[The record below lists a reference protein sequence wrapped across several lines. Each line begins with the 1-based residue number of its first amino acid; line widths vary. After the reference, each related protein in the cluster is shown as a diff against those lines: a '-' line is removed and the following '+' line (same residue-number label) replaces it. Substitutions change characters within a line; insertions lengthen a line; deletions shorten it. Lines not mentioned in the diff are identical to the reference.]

1 MMERIEKDRLNDWF
15 ARLPDKKLPADF
27 QTLLMERIR
36 QEALLRAER
45 RKERLNLLGMG
56 GRPCC
61 PVFLFGHFMAMA
73 AVADIAPRDV
83 YFLVLRIYRSIS
95 FCTLDGRYRF
105 PKILLQKIPAR
116 EHMKKLK
123 FKDFLPRTASSSKK
137 SIIFV
142 PLFRIIFSE

>member
-56 GRPCC
+56 VLIISLLGGLAVLFFFHGNGRS
-61 PVFLFGHFMAMA
+61 GG
-73 AVADIAPRDV
+73 
-83 YFLVLRIYRSIS
+83 YRSPRCLLSCFTHIS
-95 FCTLDGRYRF
+95 
-105 PKILLQKIPAR
+105 
-116 EHMKKLK
+116 EH
-123 FKDFLPRTASSSKK
+123 
-137 SIIFV
+137 
-142 PLFRIIFSE
+142 